1 MEERLDGGRSHKPM
15 PRFSKRLWDLKRFVD
30 SVNFEHFL
38 ALTDETGMLQHS
50 KFDIPDRRFGYT
62 SDDNA
67 RALVVVARQ
76 FNSQRDKRWVS
87 LAGRFLAFFV
97 GMQIPDGRLHNFMSY
112 AHEVEDD
119 LDSGLS
125 LISCPWRQDLRLRH

>member
-1 MEERLDGGRSHKPM
+1 M

-62 SDDNA
+62 PDDNA
-67 RALVVVARQ
+67 RALVVVTRQ
-76 FNSQRDKRWVS
+76 FKSQRDKR
-87 LAGRFLAFFV
+87 
-97 GMQIPDGRLHNFMSY
+97 
-112 AHEVEDD
+112 
-119 LDSGLS
+119 
-125 LISCPWRQDLRLRH
+125 